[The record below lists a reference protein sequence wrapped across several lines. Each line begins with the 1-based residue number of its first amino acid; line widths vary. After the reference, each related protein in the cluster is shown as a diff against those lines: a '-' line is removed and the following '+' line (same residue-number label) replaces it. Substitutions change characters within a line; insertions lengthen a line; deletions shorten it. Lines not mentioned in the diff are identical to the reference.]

1 MFFFATGAF
10 IMLAGIAAYSHIYNE
25 NAPNS
30 SEETDD
36 LNKKSVDDDNVFA
49 AGVPNFWEKL
59 NLIKVEGSRPKMDI
73 SYYMVYD
80 SYTRKCWSIDD
91 LGKSFS
97 YFYKFYN
104 DDFGLPDDHC

>member
-1 MFFFATGAF
+1 
-10 IMLAGIAAYSHIYNE
+10 MLAGIAAYSHIYNE

-59 NLIKVEGSRPKMDI
+59 NLIKVEGSRPKKDI
-73 SYYMVYD
+73 SY
-80 SYTRKCWSIDD
+80 TKKCWSIDD
-91 LGKSFS
+91 LDKRFS
-97 YFYKFYN
+97 YFYKLYN
-104 DDFGLPDDHC
+104 DDFGLPDDYCQSITT

>member
-1 MFFFATGAF
+1 
-10 IMLAGIAAYSHIYNE
+10 MLAGIAAYFHIYNE

-49 AGVPNFWEKL
+49 ARVPNFWEKL
-59 NLIKVEGSRPKMDI
+59 NLIKVEGSRSKMDI

-80 SYTRKCWSIDD
+80 SHTKKCWSIDD
-91 LGKSFS
+91 L
-97 YFYKFYN
+97 
-104 DDFGLPDDHC
+104 D